1 MHLYRLGDELLLR
14 SSAKKDLGVLVG
26 KRLARSH
33 VAKKV
38 NGTLGCTKKSTV
50 RRLRVVILPLSCA
63 LVRPHLEHRVQFWAP

>member
-38 NGTLGCTKKSTV
+38 NGTLGCTKK
-50 RRLRVVILPLSCA
+50 RRLTVVILPLSCA
-63 LVRPHLEHRVQFWAP
+63 LVRPHLEYRVQFWAP